1 MALDLHKWMYM
12 PFEAGCVLVRS
23 EPSHR
28 MAFSLTPEY
37 LAHAER
43 GLAAGKLWFS
53 DYGLQLTRSF
63 RALKVWMSIKEQGV
77 QKFGRMIRQNIS
89 QAQYLAQRVEAS
101 PLLEVM
107 APVPLNI
114 VCFRYNPGGLDQ
126 GAEPP
131 EPGMLIGCESGI
143 GVPSYTTPDGCCL
156 RAAITNHRSRERI
169 LICW

>member
-1 MALDLHKWMYM
+1 
-12 PFEAGCVLVRS
+12 
-23 EPSHR
+23 

-126 GAEPP
+126 EALNRLNQEL
-131 EPGMLIGCESGI
+131 LIRLHESGI
-143 GVPSYTTPDGCCL
+143 AVPSYTTLDGCYCL
-156 RAAITNHRSRERI
+156 RAAITNHRSRREYFDLLVEASERLGGEEAAEI
-169 LICW
+169 LGAGALNR